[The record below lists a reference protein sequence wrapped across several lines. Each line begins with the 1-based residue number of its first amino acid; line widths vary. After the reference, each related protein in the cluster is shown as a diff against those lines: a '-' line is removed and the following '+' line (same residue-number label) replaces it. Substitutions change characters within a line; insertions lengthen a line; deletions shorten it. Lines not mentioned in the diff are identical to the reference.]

1 MMTDT
6 INKRE
11 QAMKDTIYR
20 DEAVKICEKWR
31 QRAKEHHDRDGWYM
45 ADILLR
51 FMKEMP
57 SADRPHKV
65 IAQVTLDEE
74 KLHESVKEAVKRFK
88 EEYEIT
94 DRPQGKWINGH
105 HINGVYYKRCDQ
117 CFAEIEDSFFGE
129 SSFDVNFCPNCGA
142 DMRDKNDE

>member
-1 MMTDT
+1 MMIDI

-11 QAMKDTIYR
+11 QAMSDTIYR
-20 DEAVKICEKWR
+20 DEAVEICEKWR

-65 IAQVTLDEE
+65 IAQITFDEE
-74 KLHESVKEAVKRFK
+74 KLRESVKEAVERFK

-94 DRPQGKWINGH
+94 DRPQGEWTQNVFRSDIYRYECSNCKAH
-105 HINGVYYKRCDQ
+105 HRARYD
-117 CFAEIEDSFFGE
+117 
-129 SSFDVNFCPNCGA
+129 FCPSCGA
-142 DMRDKNDE
+142 DMRGKNDE

>member
-11 QAMKDTIYR
+11 QAMRDTIYR
-20 DEAVKICEKWR
+20 DEAVEICERWR

-57 SADRPHKV
+57 SADRPQEWIPCSERLPSENDEYIITMGKDSLNKEGYV
-65 IAQVTLDEE
+65 TWAMFDKLKKKFYFPGGRVNYYIAVTAWMPSP
-74 KLHESVKEAVKRFK
+74 ESYMK
-88 EEYEIT
+88 
-94 DRPQGKWINGH
+94 
-105 HINGVYYKRCDQ
+105 
-117 CFAEIEDSFFGE
+117 
-129 SSFDVNFCPNCGA
+129 GA
-142 DMRDKNDE
+142 DDE